1 MRPPRSLHLLPR
13 SLAPKGE
20 TRYIGATKGTGRV
33 HNIIEAA
40 GERYAVKVP
49 SRRPDGSDTEGLT
62 VLI

>member
-1 MRPPRSLHLLPR
+1 
-13 SLAPKGE
+13 
-20 TRYIGATKGTGRV
+20 V